1 MALERSEKRK
11 LRQGRVRRKAVGN
24 DQRPRLSVFRS
35 LHHIYVQVISDESG
49 RTLAAASTET
59 AGLRDELKSKRNLA
73 AAKAVGKAIAE
84 RCLQSGIS
92 NVVLRSKRI
101 SLSRPRQGAGRRGAR
116 SGVKILNG
124 RQRTLREGTVTQRID
139 PQGLEIKEKVVH
151 INRVA
156 KVVKG
161 GRRFSFSALVV
172 AGDHNGL
179 VGFGLGKANEVPE
192 AIRKGVDRAKK
203 SLVRVPIQDGT
214 IPHEVVGRFGAG
226 RVVLRPAAEGTGVIA
241 AGGVRAVVELAGIR
255 NILTKRLGSSNP
267 HNLVKA
273 TLEALAELRSTQD
286 INRLRGRTPNQ
297 PEAAA

>member
-1 MALERSEKRK
+1 MPPERNLERR
-11 LRQGRVRRKAVGN
+11 
-24 DQRPRLSVFRS
+24 
-35 LHHIYVQVISDESG
+35 
-49 RTLAAASTET
+49 
-59 AGLRDELKSKRNLA
+59 
-73 AAKAVGKAIAE
+73 
-84 RCLQSGIS
+84 
-92 NVVLRSKRI
+92 LRSKRI

-124 RQRTLREGTVTQRID
+124 RQRTLKEGSVVQRIET
-139 PQGLEIKEKVVH
+139 QGLDIKEKVVH

-172 AGDHNGL
+172 AGDQNGL

-192 AIRKGVDRAKK
+192 AIRKGIEHAKK
-203 SLVRVPIQDGT
+203 SLMRVPLRNGT
-214 IPHEVVGRFGAG
+214 IPHEVLGRFGAG
-226 RVVLRPAAEGTGVIA
+226 KVILKPASEGTGVIA

-273 TLEALAELRSTQD
+273 TLEALAELRS
-286 INRLRGRTPNQ
+286 
-297 PEAAA
+297 PEQISRAREHGPQRPAGAWGDGG